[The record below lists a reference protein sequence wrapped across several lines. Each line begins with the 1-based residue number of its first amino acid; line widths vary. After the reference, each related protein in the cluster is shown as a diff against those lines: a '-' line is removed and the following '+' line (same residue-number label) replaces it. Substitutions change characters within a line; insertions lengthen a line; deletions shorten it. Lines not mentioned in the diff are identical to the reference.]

1 MRQLSSPLKNASR
14 YLDQEGQSSDEDSD
28 CEEITSSNTEEQCE
42 LRVNSRNRGDGC
54 IGEKEEVNKSCT
66 RKRHLSPSYE
76 DDGLSITAVENRQ
89 DKTPS
94 PPRGARAKQKSQGDE
109 EDLIVID
116 DRDPVNSKTGSLLL
130 VKRRKIVDELVP
142 KKSPVVSLLF
152 TRAGK
157 DSTTACQSPRSRGLT
172 KGLSPIK
179 KKKSSPFIYS
189 RKRSTE
195 ASSISGQDSP
205 GPISRGSLS
214 RDAVPR
220 DSSRGVTRDTGSPQ
234 SASRDIVSS
243 ERVSTGS
250 MSRVQGR
257 APDEALMELKTVTN
271 VKKIS
276 GKRNNDNPGSGITK
290 PLSFVATRLN
300 RKQLVSITCS
310 GGEHFIRAL

>member
-14 YLDQEGQSSDEDSD
+14 FLDQEGQSSDEDSD
-28 CEEITSSNTEEQCE
+28 CEEITSSNREEQCE
-42 LRVNSRNRGDGC
+42 LRANSRNRGDGC
-54 IGEKEEVNKSCT
+54 IGEKGDVNKSCT
-66 RKRHLSPSYE
+66 RKRPLSPSYE
-76 DDGLSITAVENRQ
+76 DDGLSITVVENRQ

-157 DSTTACQSPRSRGLT
+157 DSTTSCQSPRSHGLT

-195 ASSISGQDSP
+195 ASPISGQDSP
-205 GPISRGSLS
+205 GPISR
-214 RDAVPR
+214 DTVPR

-250 MSRVQGR
+250 MSRIQGR
-257 APDEALMELKTVTN
+257 APDEALMELKTATN
-271 VKKIS
+271 VKEGS
-276 GKRNNDNPGSGITK
+276 GKRNNDNPGSGTTK

-300 RKQLVSITCS
+300 RKQLVSITC
-310 GGEHFIRAL
+310 F